1 MASLEI
7 YDLVVKIQMAIVE
20 LREEHKH
27 PAERNGLLYGVLTGL
42 NLGKARLKAGGKI
55 ADGGS
60 LRALKILADPSIRS
74 VDILVAANVFM
85 PAEIFYTAD
94 MFMGLEY
101 RNAEYSIES
110 YAKGIRLGF
119 RYALELM
126 EAFNS
131 ATSSNDKALRLTLK
145 HLDRVSQMVADFR
158 EF

>member
-7 YDLVVKIQMAIVE
+7 YDLVVKIQMAIIE

-42 NLGKARLKAGGKI
+42 NLGKARIKAGGTI
-55 ADGGS
+55 ADGSS
-60 LRALKILADPSIRS
+60 LRALKILADPSIMS
-74 VDILVAANVFM
+74 TNILVAANAFM
-85 PAEIFYTAD
+85 PEEIFYTAD
-94 MFMGLEY
+94 MFMGIEY

-119 RYALELM
+119 RYALKLL
-126 EAFNS
+126 EAFKS

-145 HLDRVSQMVADFR
+145 HLGSVSQMVADLRIF
-158 EF
+158 